1 MNKKIAIGVLAYNVE
16 KYIEEVITDLS
27 KTKEQV
33 YVIDDFSDDTTL
45 EILEDLKSTI
55 PIEIIKNKKNIG
67 AGASTKKLI
76 EQAKVDGYEMI
87 VKVDGDGQF
96 LIEDIAKILKI
107 AKKSDYKYIKSN
119 RFGRVE

>member
-107 AKKSDYKYIKSN
+107 AKKVITNILNLID
-119 RFGRVE
+119 FGRVE